1 MRILAPISGR
11 AVPLAEVPDEVFAE
25 GMAGQGCAIV
35 PEASGEAVAPVSGVL
50 VKLFEG
56 GHAFGIATDDGIE
69 MIVHLGLDTIELR
82 GAGFERLATEG
93 DRVEA
98 GQPIVRFD
106 LEEIRAAGYD
116 PVTPVVVTNADEHPV
131 SGLTTGEVNA
141 GDPLF
146 EVTA

>member
-1 MRILAPISGR
+1 M
-11 AVPLAEVPDEVFAE
+11 
-25 GMAGQGCAIV
+25 
-35 PEASGEAVAPVSGVL
+35 
-50 VKLFEG
+50 
-56 GHAFGIATDDGIE
+56 
-69 MIVHLGLDTIELR
+69 
-82 GAGFERLATEG
+82 
-93 DRVEA
+93 EA
-98 GQPIVRFD
+98 GQPIVRFY